1 DLSLPFFLSL
11 HDDLAYTSG
20 SISKRRESAMQSAW
34 REAAACFVISNALG
48 QEYCRRYGERTFTV
62 VTDGLTSLGS
72 IRALS
77 HPGKLRIY
85 FMGLFHMS
93 YERNLRGLLQGLAQ
107 GGLTASVTLRCEH
120 IRREVLAGFENV
132 TVLPFADEAQV
143 QRDLEFADLLYMPM
157 PFGVEHQNFARYS
170 LSTKMVTYV
179 GSALP
184 ILYHGPRTSA
194 AYDLLEKNHAAIFLT
209 TLDPAEIAATLARVD
224 AKQRSA
230 VARNALA
237 LGRREFMLEKQI
249 QKFWGT
255 IEERLSKP

>member
-1 DLSLPFFLSL
+1 
-11 HDDLAYTSG
+11 
-20 SISKRRESAMQSAW
+20 
-34 REAAACFVISNALG
+34 
-48 QEYCRRYGERTFTV
+48 
-62 VTDGLTSLGS
+62 
-72 IRALS
+72 
-77 HPGKLRIY
+77 
-85 FMGLFHMS
+85 
-93 YERNLRGLLQGLAQ
+93 
-107 GGLTASVTLRCEH
+107 
-120 IRREVLAGFENV
+120 
-132 TVLPFADEAQV
+132 AQV

-237 LGRREFMLEKQI
+237 LGRREFMLENQV

-255 IEERLSKP
+255 IKESLARL